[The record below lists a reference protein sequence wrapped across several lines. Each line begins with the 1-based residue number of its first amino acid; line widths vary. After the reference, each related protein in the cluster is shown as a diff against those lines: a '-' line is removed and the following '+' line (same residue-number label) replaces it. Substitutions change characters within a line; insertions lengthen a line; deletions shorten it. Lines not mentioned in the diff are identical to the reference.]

1 MTKWPLCS
9 RPFCYPGQERSGVAY
24 SRDGWKSTCSLCR
37 VRRRCNER
45 KMKNNMVSENKTPFV
60 LPVPLRAGKPS
71 LQDNSA
77 DLDRLRRALKAK
89 LPDSRPL
96 EIPFSRVVA
105 LCRRFRQ
112 AGFSGVALVND
123 LPERWVLA
131 DFLPELPTI
140 LPAMA
145 LDLGTTRLEATLV
158 DLLTGKILSSAG
170 RENSQI
176 EYGADILSR
185 IHQATNVRRQMRD
198 MDLSFMDP
206 GLAVL
211 QQSIVDCIN
220 GLTAELVTGSG
231 VEAGEIRAL
240 SVSGNTTMT
249 HLLLGLDPFHICRE
263 PYIPMVNGIE
273 PMESRELG
281 LILHQAAPV
290 WIMPSIGSYF
300 GGDLISGILASGLAS
315 SEQTRM
321 LIDVGTNAEVV
332 LGNRDWLI
340 ACAGAAGPALEGGVA
355 RMGMRAAPGA
365 IEYVSIDPVAYALEV
380 KTIDGAPA
388 CGICGSGLIDLVA
401 SLYLARIIDVRGKFR
416 DPERESDPDRA
427 AFMRE
432 RLVVRDGQRAFV
444 VVTARDG
451 DGDEVLLE
459 QIDLDAMIRSKAA
472 MYAVLATLM
481 SQVGLDFVDLAE
493 ICVAGAFGNH
503 INPQRAIT
511 LGMLPDLDLSLYR
524 AIGNSSL
531 QGAEQVLLARSA
543 RQECLDIVSRITYV
557 ELNVNQEFMLR
568 FSGARFIPHTDPSIF
583 PSVPLFAEQKE
594 DL

>member
-1 MTKWPLCS
+1 MVL
-9 RPFCYPGQERSGVAY
+9 
-24 SRDGWKSTCSLCR
+24 
-37 VRRRCNER
+37 R
-45 KMKNNMVSENKTPFV
+45 KITSFV
-60 LPVPLRAGKPS
+60 LPVHLTAEKPS

-77 DLDRLRRALKAK
+77 DLDRLRRALRAI

-96 EIPFSRVVA
+96 EIPFARVLS

-112 AGFSGVALVND
+112 AGFAGVALVND

-131 DFLPELPTI
+131 DFLPELPAT

-145 LDLGTTRLEATLV
+145 LDLGTTHLEATLV
-158 DLLTGKILSSAG
+158 DLLTGRVLSSAG

-185 IHQATNVRRQMRD
+185 IHQATQERRKMREVD
-198 MDLSFMDP
+198 FSFIDP
-206 GLAVL
+206 GLALL
-211 QQSIVDCIN
+211 QQNIVSCIN
-220 GLTAELVTGSG
+220 ALTAELVAGSG
-231 VEAGEIRAL
+231 VDAGDIRAL
-240 SVSGNTTMT
+240 SLSGNTTMV

-263 PYIPMVNGIE
+263 PYIPMVNSIE

-281 LILHQAAPV
+281 LALHEAAPI
-290 WIMPSIGSYF
+290 WIMPSVGSYF
-300 GGDLISGILASGLAS
+300 GGDLIAGILASGMAAS
-315 SEQTRM
+315 AQTRM

-355 RMGMRAAPGA
+355 RMGMRAAPGV
-365 IEYVSIDPVAYALEV
+365 IEYVSLDPVTYVLEV
-380 KTIDGAPA
+380 KTIDDAPA
-388 CGICGSGLIDLVA
+388 RGICGSGLIDLVA
-401 SLYLARIIDVRGKFR
+401 ALYLARIIDIRGKFR
-416 DPERESDPDRA
+416 DPGRESDPGRA

-444 VVTARDG
+444 VVAPSAAG
-451 DGDEVLLE
+451 AGDEVLLE
-459 QIDLDAMIRSKAA
+459 QIDIDAMIRSKAA

-481 SQVGLDFVDLAE
+481 GQVDLDFGDLAE
-493 ICVAGAFGNH
+493 ICVAGAFGSH
-503 INPQRAIT
+503 LNPRQAIT
-511 LGMLPDLDLSLYR
+511 LGMLPDLDLSVYR

-531 QGAEQVLLARSA
+531 QGAQQVLLSRSS
-543 RQECLDIVSRITYV
+543 RQECLDIVSKITYV
-557 ELNVNQEFMLR
+557 ELNVNQEFMIR